1 MKFQNLRGG
10 RIVLKD
16 IKVIK
21 EKIVLLNTYL
31 FQSKLRNCT
40 SKSSGI
46 FFIHNNHMQ
55 PEHTYNTK
63 TAIKFLNI
71 VFEVE
76 LVTMSVISF
85 CHLNPTSWI
94 YLDNDECII
103 LPF

>member
-1 MKFQNLRGG
+1 
-10 RIVLKD
+10 
-16 IKVIK
+16 
-21 EKIVLLNTYL
+21 
-31 FQSKLRNCT
+31 
-40 SKSSGI
+40 
-46 FFIHNNHMQ
+46 MQ